1 VGDWH
6 AIIACQ
12 SIGKNAIDFF
22 LMPIIQLELLT
33 EPVSAC
39 KKPEH
44 VIWYTGTADYG
55 IFYTINSDSYQIFG
69 GKVAVVRTLPLGLDQ
84 ALKLTLDGV
93 CPLPIERVEL
103 LEGLHRVLAQ
113 DVVAKVDSPSI
124 DASLK
129 DGYAVISSQ
138 LDGASKESPVR
149 LELIG
154 SMAAGGSDDL
164 RVRPDTTVR
173 VLTGAKIP
181 QGANAVVAEEFV
193 VADNRSVRVQID
205 AEPGRNILPKS
216 CDVACG
222 QTVARRGT
230 PLTPGRVGLLA
241 AAGHSHVEVVRRPNV
256 AIIATGDEVVAPGRP
271 LPDGKL
277 YASNITTLGGWCR
290 KYGLGIH
297 LSVVKDDPQK
307 LFGALEGAVAQ
318 FDAVVTSGGAW
329 TGDRDLVAQTLER
342 LGWRQVFHRI
352 RIGPGKAV
360 GFGTLGST
368 PVFILP
374 GGPPS
379 NLMGFL
385 QIALP
390 GLHKLSGFQ
399 HTGLPRADVRLAT
412 ELTGRYSDWTQF
424 IYGVL
429 DRESDPVLFR
439 HLDNKSR
446 LRSMAEA
453 EAIVAIPEGR
463 TVLPSGSLV
472 SAQLLE

>member
-1 VGDWH
+1 
-6 AIIACQ
+6 
-12 SIGKNAIDFF
+12 
-22 LMPIIQLELLT
+22 M
-33 EPVSAC
+33 
-39 KKPEH
+39 
-44 VIWYTGTADYG
+44 
-55 IFYTINSDSYQIFG
+55 
-69 GKVAVVRTLPLGLDQ
+69 VRTLPVGLDQ
-84 ALKLTLDGV
+84 ALKLTLEGV
-93 CPLPIERVEL
+93 RPLPVERVEL
-103 LEGLHRVLAQ
+103 LDGLNRVLAQ
-113 DVVAKVDSPSI
+113 DVTARVDSPSI

-138 LDGASKESPVR
+138 VAMASKENPVR

-164 RVRPDTTVR
+164 RVRPGTTVR
-173 VLTGAKIP
+173 VLTGARIP

-193 VADNRSVRVQID
+193 AVDNTSVLVQID

-216 CDVACG
+216 SDVARG

-230 PLTPGRVGLLA
+230 LLTPGLVGLLA
-241 AAGHSHVEVVRRPNV
+241 AAGHSHIEVVRRPEV
-256 AIIATGDEVVAPGRP
+256 AIIATGDEVVAPGQP

-277 YASNITTLGGWCR
+277 YASNMTTLGGWCR
-290 KYGLGIH
+290 RYGLGVH
-297 LSVVKDDPQK
+297 LSVVKDDPEK
-307 LFGALEGAVAQ
+307 IYAALEQAVTA

-342 LGWRQVFHRI
+342 LGWRQAFHRI

-360 GFGTLGST
+360 GFGILEST

-399 HTGLPRADVRLAT
+399 QTGLPRANVRLAA
-412 ELTGRYSDWTQF
+412 ELTGRFADWTQF

-429 DRESDPVLFR
+429 DRESDPAIFHR
-439 HLDNKSR
+439 LDNRSR

-453 EAIVAIPEGR
+453 EAIVAIPEGW

-472 SAQLLE
+472 SAQLLV

>member
-1 VGDWH
+1 
-6 AIIACQ
+6 
-12 SIGKNAIDFF
+12 
-22 LMPIIQLELLT
+22 M
-33 EPVSAC
+33 
-39 KKPEH
+39 
-44 VIWYTGTADYG
+44 
-55 IFYTINSDSYQIFG
+55 
-69 GKVAVVRTLPLGLDQ
+69 VRTLPVGLDQ
-84 ALKLTLDGV
+84 ALKMTLERV
-93 CPLPIERVEL
+93 RPLPVERVEL
-103 LEGLHRVLAQ
+103 LDGLNRVLAQ

-138 LDGASKESPVR
+138 VEEASKERPVR
-149 LELIG
+149 LEMIG
-154 SMAAGGSDDL
+154 SIAAGGSDDL
-164 RVRPDTTVR
+164 LVRPGTTVR
-173 VLTGAKIP
+173 VMTGAKIP

-193 VADNRSVRVQID
+193 VVDNASILVQID

-216 CDVACG
+216 SDVASG
-222 QTVARRGT
+222 QIVACRGT
-230 PLTPGRVGLLA
+230 LLTPGLVGLLA
-241 AAGHSHVEVVRRPNV
+241 AAGHSHVDVIRRPGV

-290 KYGLGIH
+290 RYGLDVH
-297 LSVVKDDPQK
+297 LSVVEDDPEK
-307 LFGALEGAVAQ
+307 IYTALQQAVAA

-329 TGDRDLVAQTLER
+329 TGDRDLVAHTLER
-342 LGWRQVFHRI
+342 LGWRQAFHRI

-360 GFGTLGST
+360 GFGILGST
-368 PVFILP
+368 PIFILP

-390 GLHKLSGFQ
+390 GLHKLSGLQ
-399 HTGLPRADVRLAT
+399 QTGLPQANVRLAA
-412 ELTGRYSDWTQF
+412 ELTGRFADWTQF

-429 DRESDPVLFR
+429 DRNSDPAVFHR
-439 HLDNKSR
+439 LDNRSR

-453 EAIVAIPEGR
+453 QAIVAIPEGQ

-472 SAQLLE
+472 SAQLLD

>member
-1 VGDWH
+1 
-6 AIIACQ
+6 
-12 SIGKNAIDFF
+12 
-22 LMPIIQLELLT
+22 
-33 EPVSAC
+33 
-39 KKPEH
+39 
-44 VIWYTGTADYG
+44 
-55 IFYTINSDSYQIFG
+55 
-69 GKVAVVRTLPLGLDQ
+69 VVRTLPLGLGQ

-93 CPLPIERVEL
+93 DPLPLERVEL
-103 LEGLHRVLAQ
+103 LEGLNRALAK
-113 DVVAKVDSPSI
+113 DVVAMVDSPSI

-129 DGYAVISSQ
+129 DGYAVISGQ
-138 LDGASKESPVR
+138 VDGASKESPVR

-164 RVRPDTTVR
+164 QVRPDTTVR

-181 QGANAVVAEEFV
+181 HGANAVVAEEYV
-193 VADNRSVRVQID
+193 VADNKSVLVQID

-216 CDVACG
+216 CDVARG

-230 PLTPGRVGLLA
+230 PLTPGLVGLLA
-241 AAGHSHVEVVRRPNV
+241 AAGHSHVEVVRRPEV

-290 KYGLGIH
+290 KFGIEVR
-297 LSVVKDDPQK
+297 LSVVKDDPDK
-307 LFGALEGAVAQ
+307 LLRALEQAVAAC
-318 FDAVVTSGGAW
+318 DAVVTSGGAW

-342 LGWRQVFHRI
+342 LGWRQAFHRI

-390 GLHKLSGFQ
+390 GLHKLSGYQ
-399 HTGLPRADVRLAT
+399 QTGLPRANVRLAA
-412 ELTGRYSDWTQF
+412 ELTGRYPDWTQF

-429 DRESDPVLFR
+429 DRKSDPAVFYR
-439 HLDNKSR
+439 LDNKSR

-453 EAIVAIPEGR
+453 EAIVAIAEGR
-463 TVLPSGSLV
+463 TVLSSGSLV
-472 SAQLLE
+472 SAQLLV